1 MDQNKTKLTVVSCLL
16 LSVATLAVYSRVRSN
31 PFVAFDDE
39 TYVTRNLHV
48 QAGVTWKTVTWA
60 LSSTEQ
66 SNWHPLTW
74 LSHALDCQLYGLNPA
89 GHHLTSVLIHTLNVL
104 LLFLLLLRVTGSRGR
119 SLMVAALFALHP
131 LNVESVAWIAERK
144 NVLSTVFFLSALG
157 AYGWYAAK
165 PAIKRYA
172 VVAVL
177 FALGL
182 AAKPMVITLPFVL
195 LLLDFWPLQRLQ
207 GWGQGTSKMG
217 KSENV
222 IFPSLPASR
231 LLLEKLPLLILS
243 AGSAVITVIAQRSV
257 ALRSLSQIPLKD
269 RLENALYSYAMYV
282 WKALWPTRLALYY
295 PHPTHHLA
303 WWQLGLALLFL
314 LTVSA
319 LVWNQRSAR
328 PYLVTGW
335 LWYLGTLVPV
345 IGIVQVGDQAMADRY
360 AYVPLIGI
368 FVMLVWGIADWA
380 DQRDLNFGLRCAAS
394 VGILVALSFLTWRQ
408 IGYWQSDYDLWTH
421 TLEITRANYLA
432 EANLAGTLRKLGR
445 AQEALPHYQAAERL
459 NPGQPARH
467 INLAADLAEAG
478 QLQEAIAEYQIAAD
492 LTSQPRTLARVYES
506 IAALSAALGDYA
518 TVRES
523 YQQAWLADPQH
534 RPEMIQALTE
544 DIATRPNAGGFY
556 SLGFLLEQD
565 GKLPEARDAYAQ
577 ALKLDPT
584 LADAKQALE
593 AIEQG
598 KR

>member
-1 MDQNKTKLTVVSCLL
+1 MDQHKTKLTVVSCLL
-16 LSVATLAVYSRVRSN
+16 LSVATLAVYGRVRSN

-39 TYVTRNLHV
+39 TYITRNLHV

-144 NVLSTVFFLSALG
+144 NVLSTLFFLSALG

-217 KSENV
+217 KSEKI

-231 LLLEKLPLLILS
+231 LLLEKLPLLIFS
-243 AGSAVITVIAQRSV
+243 AGSALITVIAQRSV

-295 PHPTHHLA
+295 PHPTHHLG

-314 LTVSA
+314 STVSA

-368 FVMLVWGIADWA
+368 FVMVVWGIADWA
-380 DQRDLNFGLRCAAS
+380 DQRDVNFGLRCAAS

-421 TLEITRANYLA
+421 TLEITRVNYLA

-478 QLQEAIAEYQIAAD
+478 QLQEAIAEYQTAAD

-523 YQQAWLADPQH
+523 YTQAWLADPQH

-565 GKLPEARDAYAQ
+565 GKLPEARDAYAE

-593 AIEQG
+593 AIDQG